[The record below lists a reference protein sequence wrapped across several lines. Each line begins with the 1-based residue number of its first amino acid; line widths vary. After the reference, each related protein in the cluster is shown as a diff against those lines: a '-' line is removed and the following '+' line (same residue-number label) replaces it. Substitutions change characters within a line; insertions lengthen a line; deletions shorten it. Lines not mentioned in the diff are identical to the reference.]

1 MAKLKDLVKENFSL
15 VCGVVSTPAINKG
28 YGSLTQIVKEK
39 YGEQTQKVSSKQVS
53 EALKNY
59 NSLGKALYT
68 QQTLKETAKKL
79 SNIAEMAATHTVQE
93 TEDWFDKVTVTRNMK
108 ELTNH
113 SKQFSKIA
121 EEASSVQQRLSA
133 LYEDMG
139 VILNRYYD
147 IPEGA
152 EQIDKD
158 EQDKESI
165 KEGDYEEFFQAAM
178 KKFGVSSP
186 DEFETDEKKKAFFN
200 YVDKNYKAKAE
211 GKVYEGGPGSGRPTK
226 PGSARDIDKKMSAAV
241 ADANARLDAA
251 EQDSEEAQQPGKR
264 DDDKDIK
271 YY

>member
-15 VCGVVSTPAINKG
+15 VGGVVSTPAINTG
-28 YGSLTQIVKEK
+28 YSSLSKIVKEK
-39 YGEQTQKVSSKQVS
+39 YGEQTQKVSSKQVT
-53 EALKNY
+53 EALKSY
-59 NSLGKALYT
+59 NSLGKVLY
-68 QQTLKETAKKL
+68 QQQSLKETAKSL

-93 TEDWFDKVTVTRNMK
+93 TEDWFDKVTVSRNMK

-152 EQIDKD
+152 EQVDKD
-158 EQDKESI
+158 ETKDQI

-186 DEFETDEKKKAFFN
+186 DEFKTDEEKKKFFN
-200 YVDKNYKAKAE
+200 YVDKNYSAKAE
-211 GKVYEGGPGSGRPTK
+211 GKIKEGGPGSGRPTK
-226 PGSARDIDKKMSAAV
+226 PGSARDIDKRMSAA
-241 ADANARLDAA
+241 ADDANARLDAA
-251 EQDSEEAQQPGKR
+251 EKAMKA
-264 DDDKDIK
+264 KK
-271 YY
+271 K

>member
-1 MAKLKDLVKENFSL
+1 MAKLKKLVKENFSL
-15 VCGVVSTPAINKG
+15 VGGGVSTPAINTG
-28 YGSLTQIVKEK
+28 YSSLSKIVKEK
-39 YGEQTQKVSSKQVS
+39 YGEQSQKISSKQVAES
-53 EALKNY
+53 LKNY
-59 NSLGKALYT
+59 NKLGETLYQQQSLKN
-68 QQTLKETAKKL
+68 TAKSL
-79 SNIAEMAATHTVQE
+79 SQIAEMAATHTVQE

-147 IPEGA
+147 IPETHIVGHDDDDRDIQSNDTI
-152 EQIDKD
+152 E
-158 EQDKESI
+158 
-165 KEGDYEEFFQAAM
+165 EGDYDAFFQSAM
-178 KKFGVSSP
+178 KKFGIKSP
-186 DEFETDEKKKAFFN
+186 DELGSDEKKKKFFN

-211 GKVYEGGPGSGRPTK
+211 GKK
-226 PGSARDIDKKMSAAV
+226 
-241 ADANARLDAA
+241 
-251 EQDSEEAQQPGKR
+251 DSEEAQQPGKR